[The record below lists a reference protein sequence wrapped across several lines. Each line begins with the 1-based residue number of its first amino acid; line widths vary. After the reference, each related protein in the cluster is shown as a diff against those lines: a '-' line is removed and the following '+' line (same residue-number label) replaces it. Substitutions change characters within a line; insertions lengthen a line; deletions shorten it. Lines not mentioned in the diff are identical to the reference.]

1 MKILE
6 KIVNLD
12 FRAKNDYFYFVIF
25 FGKKQRFHTFWDKK
39 TQETSLEFWRK
50 NSYKS
55 ICEFSPPFHF
65 WTKFRL
71 LK

>member
-1 MKILE
+1 MKLLE

-39 TQETSLEFWRK
+39 K
-50 NSYKS
+50 
-55 ICEFSPPFHF
+55 
-65 WTKFRL
+65 
-71 LK
+71 LKKHH

>member
-25 FGKKQRFHTFWDKK
+25 FDKKQGSIHFGIKK
-39 TQETSLEFWRK
+39 
-50 NSYKS
+50 
-55 ICEFSPPFHF
+55 
-65 WTKFRL
+65 
-71 LK
+71 LKKHH

>member
-1 MKILE
+1 MKILK

-39 TQETSLEFWRK
+39 
-50 NSYKS
+50 NSRN
-55 ICEFSPPFHF
+55 I
-65 WTKFRL
+65 TRILAQKFI
-71 LK
+71 

>member
-25 FGKKQRFHTFWDKK
+25 FGKKQGSIDFGIKK
-39 TQETSLEFWRK
+39 TQETSLK
-50 NSYKS
+50 YA
-55 ICEFSPPFHF
+55 
-65 WTKFRL
+65 L
-71 LK
+71 V

>member
-55 ICEFSPPFHF
+55 IVSFRSHF
-65 WTKFRL
+65 IFGQNSDF
-71 LK
+71 

>member
-1 MKILE
+1 MKILK

-39 TQETSLEFWRK
+39 
-50 NSYKS
+50 
-55 ICEFSPPFHF
+55 
-65 WTKFRL
+65 
-71 LK
+71 LKKHH